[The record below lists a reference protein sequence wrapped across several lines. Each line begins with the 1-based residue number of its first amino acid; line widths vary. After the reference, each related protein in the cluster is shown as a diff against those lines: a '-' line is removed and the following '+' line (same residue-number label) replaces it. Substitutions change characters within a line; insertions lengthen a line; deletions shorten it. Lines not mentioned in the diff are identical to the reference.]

1 MNIPERTIPG
11 YNPSLL
17 SFGHLIR
24 ALRTLREMK
33 IVELAEASGLS
44 REVIKKIEDGKSN
57 PKLTT
62 LLALAKGLNVDPT
75 YLLAEICNHQDFNY
89 FLRHFAIHE
98 PEGFPKTEQT

>member
-1 MNIPERTIPG
+1 MNLPERTIPG

-17 SFGHLIR
+17 SLGHLIR
-24 ALRTLREMK
+24 ALRTLRELK

-62 LLALAKGLNVDPT
+62 LLALAKGLNVEPT
-75 YLLAEICNHQDFNY
+75 YLLTDICNHQDFNFY
-89 FLRHFAIHE
+89 LRHFAIHE
-98 PEGFPKTEQT
+98 PRDFSTLEQT